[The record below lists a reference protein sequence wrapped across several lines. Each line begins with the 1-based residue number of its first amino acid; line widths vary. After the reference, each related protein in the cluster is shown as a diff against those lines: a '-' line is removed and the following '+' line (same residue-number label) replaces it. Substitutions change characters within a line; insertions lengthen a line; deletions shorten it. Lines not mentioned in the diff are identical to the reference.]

1 MTQPRAHTAPIL
13 SQRLRRSTP
22 RSRWAVFA
30 ATVCLSGCN
39 LAPPYSV
46 PTSPI
51 TPSDQT
57 YKAEPMWKTAAPA
70 DDVAK
75 GAWWTLFGDPVLDG
89 LEAKVAVTNQNVAY
103 YRALYR
109 ENRATV
115 DANRA
120 ALFPTVSASAD
131 YTRSGAIGKSG
142 STGTNGVTV
151 RNGTAVGGASVTGS
165 ASWEPDLWG
174 KLRNTVGQSRAQAQA
189 SAADL
194 ANATLSAQATL
205 ATDYLSLRAIDA
217 RAVMLD
223 DTIAAYR
230 KALEVTQ
237 NKFRAQTITEADVA
251 SAQST
256 LSTALASRRDLDRQ
270 RAVYE
275 NEIAMLVGQNPSHFT
290 LPVAPWNPVVPKVPS
305 ILPSQILQ
313 RRPDIA
319 SAERAVAAANA
330 NIGIQKAAF
339 FPDLTLSGSAG
350 SSASSIGK
358 LFSAATSFWSLG
370 ADAALTLLDF
380 GARSAKV
387 RNARAAYDAAVASYR
402 QSVLNAFQE
411 VETDFAAVVAY
422 NAEQPDYAQAQ
433 ASAMRAEQIA
443 RNEYAAGTV
452 DYTTVSAAQAT
463 NYNARIDVITNVL
476 NQQTAAVSLIEAIG
490 GHWQDDP
497 TLLQPVL
504 PGASEQASRNSVG
517 QR

>member
-1 MTQPRAHTAPIL
+1 MIAVTAL
-13 SQRLRRSTP
+13 G
-22 RSRWAVFA
+22 
-30 ATVCLSGCN
+30 LSGCN
-39 LAPPYSV
+39 FAPPYSV

-51 TPSDQT
+51 APSDQA
-57 YKAEPMWKTAAPA
+57 YKADPMWKTAAPA

-75 GAWWTLFGDPVLDG
+75 GAWWTLFGDPVLDA

-142 STGTNGVTV
+142 GTSGVNPGTGTTSK
-151 RNGTAVGGASVTGS
+151 GASVTGS

-230 KALEVTQ
+230 KALEVTR

-270 RAVYE
+270 RAAYE
-275 NEIAMLVGQNPSHFT
+275 NEIAMLVGENPSHFT
-290 LPVAPWNPVVPKVPS
+290 LPVAQWNPVVPKVPS

-411 VETDFAAVVAY
+411 VETDLAAVAAY

-443 RNEYAAGTV
+443 RNEYTAGTV

-463 NYNARIDVITNVL
+463 NYNARIDLITNVL

-497 TLLQPVL
+497 ALLQPAL
-504 PGASEQASRNSVG
+504 PSTNGK
-517 QR
+517 